1 MSLIYTKI
9 TEANGNQSDSSGFIL
24 YENEYNAN
32 LWLLASN
39 GSEHIASDE
48 FCDNLI
54 DLINEFNNDEFTDQ
68 IIDFVSTIKSH
79 NCLELHIQLDKLVG
93 KFNREEAI
101 KQIEEDIKEYN
112 FANIFGQKVEKELL
126 LVTNSEKT
134 DHFKEYKKSYRR
146 EYRSITK
153 ILIIIN
159 VLVFIFDMIFGAKFI
174 QFIQPNSSLSNVET
188 WLSIILAGFTH
199 FSLIHILVNMMFL
212 SNVGPVLEE
221 LIGSKRFS
229 FLYGFCLI
237 FSGIVVTMFGN
248 GITAGASGALFGIFT
263 FYVCLVIKYGNNK
276 AQTQSIIYTFLLNVG
291 LTVFVSG
298 ISMAGHFGGI
308 VAGLIAFLYFS
319 LNKSKNNN

>member
-1 MSLIYTKI
+1 MSLLYTKL
-9 TEANGNQSDSSGFIL
+9 AGNDDNQSDSSGFIL

-32 LWLLASN
+32 LWLLASK

-54 DLINEFNNDEFTDQ
+54 DLINEFDDDEFTDR

-93 KFNREEAI
+93 DFEHENAL
-101 KQIEEDIKEYN
+101 KQIKEDVKERN
-112 FANIFGQKVEKELL
+112 FTNVFGKKVEKELL
-126 LVTNSEKT
+126 VVTNSEKK

-146 EYRSITK
+146 EYRSVTK

-159 VLVFIFDMIFGAKFI
+159 VLFFVFDIIFGAKLI
-174 QFIQPNSSLSNVET
+174 QFIKPHSSLSNIDT

-199 FSLIHILVNMMFL
+199 FSLIHIFVNMVFL
-212 SNVGPVLEE
+212 SNVGPVLEH

-229 FLYGFCLI
+229 ILYGFCLV
-237 FSGIVVTMFGN
+237 FSGIVVTIFGK

-263 FYVCLVIKYGNNK
+263 FYVCLVIKYGSNK
-276 AQTQSIIYTFLLNVG
+276 AQTQNIIYTFLLNVG
-291 LTVFVSG
+291 ITVFVSG
-298 ISMAGHFGGI
+298 ISIAGHFGGI